1 MPPSG
6 AFSYKPT
13 KHLADMYCNGRRV
26 LPMLNVRQ
34 HKSFDIAPDESK
46 YVGYRR
52 NYFCLDTAYHL
63 ELQPTA
69 ENPHERELARGH
81 ITVNDHIVKAF
92 AISIS
97 GIDNSHSGK
106 VVELVQFS
114 PKRDHGKKG
123 RPPLHR
129 VAPTLS
135 EFVSPLG
142 NGPAAH
148 SIRSSSYA
156 EGPILQYQD
165 ARDPCQLDK
174 SLYGHGEEVPDG
186 TVTNHTWERIQF
198 KNATANNGRRRQNQQ
213 AFMVV
218 VTLWADIRETRENG
232 RAPYWLPVAK
242 CHSDEVVIRGR
253 SPNHYHPKGGGAS
266 AVASASISRMQLEA
280 PAPQA
285 MGLGGGG
292 MRLSAGHSSHAHFPA
307 LTNSHH
313 ATNTVGNFRGQTFN
327 SNNESTFGQLRTH
340 WSDTGAYPSANTHHY
355 GGAAQPFDPS
365 RGADRDWESGS
376 EPSLP
381 MELDPL
387 LEGAGPAE
395 TIESRSPFEGSQR
408 RSSSL
413 SCSAFSPGIAET
425 PFTVFSPHDLSALAE
440 SPCALAASPRSDAWG
455 SIEGMRPMDLAA
467 AADHD
472 ASPFS
477 PAGHDW
483 TADLEDGFG
492 DASILLVS
500 PTLAA
505 TAAPE
510 HLSTPSYPRLDGA
523 AASPQSEH

>member
-1 MPPSG
+1 
-6 AFSYKPT
+6 
-13 KHLADMYCNGRRV
+13 MYCNGRRV
-26 LPMLNVRQ
+26 LPVLTVRQ

-69 ENPHERELARGH
+69 EKPHERELARGN
-81 ITVNDHIVKAF
+81 IMVNDHIVKAF

-129 VAPTLS
+129 IAPTLN

-148 SIRSSSYA
+148 SLRSSYA
-156 EGPILQYQD
+156 EGPILPYQD

-186 TVTNHTWERIQF
+186 MVTNHTWERIQF

-253 SPNHYHPKGGGAS
+253 SPNHYHPKSGGAS
-266 AVASASISRMQLEA
+266 TVASASISRMQLEA
-280 PAPQA
+280 PTPQA
-285 MGLGGGG
+285 MGLGSS
-292 MRLSAGHSSHAHFPA
+292 MRSSAGHNPHTHFPA

-313 ATNTVGNFRGQTFN
+313 ATNTIGNFRGQAF
-327 SNNESTFGQLRTH
+327 NNESTFGQLRTH
-340 WSDTGAYPSANTHHY
+340 WSDNSAYPSANTHHY
-355 GGAAQPFDPS
+355 GGAQPFDSS
-365 RGADRDWESGS
+365 RGADQDWESGS
-376 EPSLP
+376 ELSMP

-387 LEGAGPAE
+387 LEEAKTVE
-395 TIESRSPFEGSQR
+395 TIESPSLFEGSQR

-413 SCSAFSPGIAET
+413 SCSAFSSGIAET
-425 PFTVFSPHDLSALAE
+425 PFTVFSPHDLTTLAE
-440 SPCALAASPRSDAWG
+440 SPCTLTTSPQSHAWS
-455 SIEGMRPMDLAA
+455 SIEGMHSIDLAA
-467 AADHD
+467 AAAAVDHD
-472 ASPFS
+472 ESSFS
-477 PAGHDW
+477 PAGHHWGADW
-483 TADLEDGFG
+483 EDEFD

-505 TAAPE
+505 TAAAE
-510 HLSTPSYPRLDGA
+510 HLSTPAYPRLDGA
-523 AASPQSEH
+523 ASPQSGY